1 MNSYITEGIRLSLM
15 EKADQVSPVDSRF
28 LKSLVFTGV
37 TSGDFLNVFLRDLL
51 GFLQVGEDGEF
62 RADQTAQ
69 AAFNAVLRL
78 GNQFGRVISL
88 GVETFALFQTFIRA
102 EFNTEATSFATVFY
116 NMNQSLGNR
125 MSF

>member
-15 EKADQVSPVDSRF
+15 EKADQVSPVGSRF

-69 AAFNAVLRL
+69 AALNAVYRL
-78 GNQFGRVISL
+78 KNQFGRMISL
-88 GVETFALFQTFIRA
+88 GVEAFALFQTFIRA

>member
-1 MNSYITEGIRLSLM
+1 M
-15 EKADQVSPVDSRF
+15 EKADQVSPVGSRF

-51 GFLQVGEDGEF
+51 GFLKVGEDGEF

-69 AAFNAVLRL
+69 AALNAVYRL
-78 GNQFGRVISL
+78 ENQFGRVISL
-88 GVETFALFQTFIRA
+88 GVEAFALYQTLIRA

-116 NMNQSLGNR
+116 NMNKSLGNR

>member
-1 MNSYITEGIRLSLM
+1 MNSYITEGIRLSQM
-15 EKADQVSPVDSRF
+15 EKADQVSPVGSRF

-51 GFLQVGEDGEF
+51 GFLKVGEDGEF

-69 AAFNAVLRL
+69 AALNAVYRL
-78 GNQFGRVISL
+78 ENQFGRVISL
-88 GVETFALFQTFIRA
+88 GVEAFALYQTLIRA

-116 NMNQSLGNR
+116 NMNKSLGNR

>member
-15 EKADQVSPVDSRF
+15 EKADQVSPVGSRF

-51 GFLQVGEDGEF
+51 GFLKVGEDGEF

-69 AAFNAVLRL
+69 AALNAVLRL

-88 GVETFALFQTFIRA
+88 GVETFALFQTLIRA

-116 NMNQSLGNR
+116 NMNQSLRNR